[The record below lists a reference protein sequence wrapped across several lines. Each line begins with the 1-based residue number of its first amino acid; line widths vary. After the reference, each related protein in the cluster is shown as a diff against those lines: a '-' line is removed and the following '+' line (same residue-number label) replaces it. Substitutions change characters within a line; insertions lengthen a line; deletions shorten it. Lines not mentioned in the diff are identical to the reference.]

1 MKNHC
6 NPPEAIRILV
16 VYVTAGA
23 GHRRAAEAIAQALTA
38 GFPQATIQCHDLLHD
53 VPAWLARAYPAVYY
67 TLVRRLSRVWS
78 VCFTLLDLGGIYA
91 LIQPIRRAWNLLVA
105 RQLIERLRV
114 DPPDLVIV
122 THFFPADVVS
132 GCKRAGWIRTPLVV
146 IVTDLS
152 PHRFWLSR
160 EAEAFI
166 FATKDG
172 AALAERRG
180 VPPDRLHVIGI
191 PIARGFSTPFDR
203 GHLAQLFGLVPN
215 RRTILV
221 TSGGTTVGPFER
233 VIEALIRLEDQLP
246 HQLQL
251 LIACGDDRLAV
262 ERLKERARASAMP
275 MRVFGFIDTMP
286 EAMAASDLVVAK
298 AGGLTVTE
306 ALGRG
311 VPLVLYH
318 VIPGQEQLN
327 AQYVSAHGAALTARR
342 PAEVVAAVRRCIEHP
357 EQLAAMRDAAKT
369 ISRPDAAAAIVSEVV
384 KPLLQ
389 SDE

>member
-1 MKNHC
+1 M
-6 NPPEAIRILV
+6 
-16 VYVTAGA
+16 
-23 GHRRAAEAIAQALTA
+23 
-38 GFPQATIQCHDLLHD
+38 
-53 VPAWLARAYPAVYY
+53 PAWLARAYPAVYY

-78 VCFTLLDLGGIYA
+78 VCFTLLDLRVVYA

-105 RQLIERLRV
+105 RQLIERLRA

-160 EAEAFI
+160 EADAYV

-203 GHLAQLFGLVPN
+203 GHLVQLFGLVPD

-233 VIEALIRLEDQLP
+233 VVEALISLEEQLP

-251 LIACGDDRLAV
+251 LIVCGDDAAAL
-262 ERLKERARASAMP
+262 ERLEERAHTSAMP
-275 MRVFGFIDTMP
+275 LKVFGFIDTMP

-306 ALGRG
+306 AVGRG
-311 VPLVLYH
+311 VPLILYH
-318 VIPGQEQLN
+318 VIPGQERLN
-327 AQYVSAHGAALTARR
+327 AQYVSAHGAALMAQS
-342 PAEVVAAVRRCIEHP
+342 PAEVAAVVRRCIEHP

-369 ISRPDAAAAIVSEVV
+369 ISSPDAATRIVAEVV

-389 SDE
+389 SEVRSPKSEVAGS

>member
-6 NPPEAIRILV
+6 NPTSAIRILV

-23 GHRRAAEAIAQALTA
+23 GHRRAAEAIAQALTLE
-38 GFPQATIQCHDLLHD
+38 FPQAAVQCHDLLHD

-67 TLVRRLSRVWS
+67 TLVRRLSRVWR
-78 VCFTLLDLGGIYA
+78 VCFTLLDLWVVYA
-91 LIQPIRRAWNLLVA
+91 LIQPIRRGWNLLVA
-105 RQLIERLRV
+105 RRLIERLRV

-122 THFFPADVVS
+122 THFFPADVMS
-132 GCKRAGWIRTPLVV
+132 GCKRAGWMRTPLVV
-146 IVTDLS
+146 IVTDLY

-160 EAEAFI
+160 EADAYV
-166 FATKDG
+166 FATKEG
-172 AALAERRG
+172 ASLAGRRG

-191 PIARGFSTPFDR
+191 PIARGFSAPFDR
-203 GHLAQLFGLVPN
+203 GHLVQLFGLVPH

-233 VIEALIRLEDQLP
+233 VIEALISLEAQLP

-251 LIACGDDRLAV
+251 LIVCGDDRLAV
-262 ERLKERARASAMP
+262 ERLEERARASAMP
-275 MRVFGFIDTMP
+275 LRVFGFIDTMP

-298 AGGLTVTE
+298 AGGLTVAE

-318 VIPGQEQLN
+318 VIPGQERLN
-327 AQYVSAHGAALTARR
+327 AQYVSTHGAALMAHS
-342 PAEVVAAVRRCIEHP
+342 PAEVAAAVRRCLEHP
-357 EQLAAMRDAAKT
+357 EHLAAMRDAAKI
-369 ISRPDAAAAIVSEVV
+369 ISRPDAARRIVAEVV
-384 KPLLQ
+384 RPLLQ